1 MLCPNCHTDNRSNA
15 KYCDECGFELPT
27 VAPFANEMFGEGATS
42 RLDEETRNLQGIDEY
57 TDSSHS
63 PHAGAYD
70 GYDPAYD
77 DPNITQAF
85 VAPAYQQKRTYYS
98 DAGVSQ
104 SGIQPP
110 YATGSFPAQQMAPKP
125 PSTASRRAKAII
137 IAILCLLVLAAAGA
151 GIAYSLQLWGGKV
164 VPDVISMYAEEATAT
179 LESDGFDV
187 EIVLV
192 KSDEPENM
200 VLSTDP
206 EAGVRVDEGSTVT
219 IKVSVARTIPDIVG
233 KPLEEAMKL
242 MAAEGFT
249 NVEVVEVK
257 SNEAEGTV
265 TSVAPVP
272 GTRSKGDAKITVE
285 AAVPYRVPD
294 VHGMSQADAT
304 AALENE
310 GYMVKVGYVYDE
322 EIGEGDAVS
331 TDPASGTAL
340 ASGSEVTLNLA
351 KHRSTEVIGL
361 TRTWLSDSSKV
372 RIDGQD
378 YEISEVTNVSYDGG
392 STCSYTIIA
401 RKYETHSWFGSQPET
416 RYGNNETIKGSI
428 TWSDSNDISHSVPNI
443 ERI

>member
-42 RLDEETRNLQGIDEY
+42 RLDEQTRSLQGIDEY
-57 TDSSHS
+57 TDSSHA
-63 PHAGAYD
+63 PQGG
-70 GYDPAYD
+70 GYGDFDPAYD

-85 VAPAYQQKRTYYS
+85 VPPGYAQKRTYYS

-104 SGIQPP
+104 GGMQPP
-110 YATGSFPAQQMAPKP
+110 YATGSFPAQPMASKP
-125 PSTASRRAKAII
+125 PSNASRKAKGIL

-164 VPDVISMYAEEATAT
+164 VPDVISMYAEEATDK
-179 LESDGFDV
+179 LESEGFKV
-187 EIVLV
+187 EAVLV

-206 EAGVRVDEGSTVT
+206 QAGVRVDEGSTVT
-219 IKVSVARTIPDIVG
+219 IEVSVARTIPDIVG
-233 KPLEEAMKL
+233 KPLEDAMKL

-249 NVEVVEVK
+249 NVEVIEVK

-265 TSVAPVP
+265 TSVAPIP
-272 GTRSKGDAKITVE
+272 GTRSKGDAKITIE

-294 VHGMSQADAT
+294 VHGMSQSDAT
-304 AALENE
+304 TALEEE
-310 GYMVKVGYVYDE
+310 GYTVKIGYVYDE
-322 EIGEGDAVS
+322 NIGEGDAVG
-331 TDPASGTAL
+331 TDPEAGTAL

-351 KHRSTEVIGL
+351 KHRSSEVIGL
-361 TRTWLSDSSKV
+361 TRSWLDDSSKV
-372 RIDGQD
+372 RINGQD

-401 RKYETHSWFGSQPET
+401 RKFETHSWFGSQPET
-416 RYGNNETIKGSI
+416 RYGNNETITGSI
-428 TWSDSNDISHSVPNI
+428 TWSDGNEISNSSPKI

>member
-42 RLDEETRNLQGIDEY
+42 RLDAETRNLQGIDEY
-57 TDSSHS
+57 TDSSHA
-63 PHAGAYD
+63 PHDDYGD
-70 GYDPAYD
+70 YDPTYD

-85 VAPAYQQKRTYYS
+85 VTPAYQQKRTYYS

-104 SGIQPP
+104 GGIQPP
-110 YATGSFPAQQMAPKP
+110 YATGGFPAQPAAPNP
-125 PSTASRRAKAII
+125 PSNASRKAKGIL
-137 IAILCLLVLAAAGA
+137 IAILCVLVLAAAAA

-164 VPDVISMYAEEATAT
+164 VPDVISMYAEEATEK
-179 LESDGFDV
+179 LEAEGFEV
-187 EIVLV
+187 EVVLV

-206 EAGVRVDEGSTVT
+206 QAGVRVDDGSTVT
-219 IKVSVARTIPDIVG
+219 IEVSVARTIPDIVG
-233 KPLEEAMKL
+233 KPLEDAMKL

-249 NVEVVEVK
+249 NVEVIEVK

-265 TSVAPVP
+265 TSVAPIP
-272 GTRSKGDAKITVE
+272 GTRSKGDAKITIE

-310 GYMVKVGYVYDE
+310 GYTVKVGYVYDE
-322 EIGEGDAVS
+322 NVGEGDAVG

-361 TRTWLSDSSKV
+361 TRAWLSDSSKV
-372 RIDGQD
+372 RINGQD
-378 YEISEVTNVSYDGG
+378 YEISEVTAVNYDGG
-392 STCSYTIIA
+392 STCSYTLIA
-401 RKYETHSWFGSQPET
+401 RKFETHSWFGSQPET
-416 RYGNNETIKGSI
+416 RYGNNETITGSI
-428 TWSDSNDISHSVPNI
+428 TWSDANEIANSSPKI